1 MAKKIYNEEEESR
14 RMMDIVNQKNAAF
27 EAEQADTEK
36 KCAEE
41 RAKTLAKNIWKS
53 IGYTALTILIN
64 FGLFFAVKHDL
75 MSTILALPAS
85 YICIFFTGWHFCKF
99 VGFMKKVRK

>member
-36 KCAEE
+36 KNAEE
-41 RAKTLAKNIWKS
+41 RAKTLAKNICKS

-64 FGLFFAVKHDL
+64 FGLFFAVKRDL
-75 MSTILALPAS
+75 MSTTLALPAS
-85 YICIFFTGWHFCKF
+85 YICMFFTGWHLCKCLW
-99 VGFMKKVRK
+99 FMKKTRR

>member
-14 RMMDIVNQKNAAF
+14 RMMDIVNQKSAAY

-36 KCAEE
+36 KNAED
-41 RAKTLAKNIWKS
+41 RAKALRKNFWKH
-53 IGYTALTILIN
+53 IGYADLAILIN
-64 FGLFFAVKHDL
+64 IGLFCAVRHDL
-75 MSTILALPAS
+75 ISTVLAVPAS
-85 YICIFFTGWHFCKF
+85 YICMFFTGWHLCKC

>member
-36 KCAEE
+36 KNAED
-41 RAKTLAKNIWKS
+41 RAKTLRKNFWKHL
-53 IGYTALTILIN
+53 GYMELATLIN
-64 FGLFFAVKHDL
+64 AGLWLATRFDL
-75 MSTILALPAS
+75 MDIVLFLPAS
-85 YICIFFTGWHFCKF
+85 YICMFFIGWHLCKC
-99 VGFMKKVRK
+99 VGFMKKTRR

>member
-14 RMMDIVNQKNAAF
+14 RMMDIVNQKNAAH

-41 RAKTLAKNIWKS
+41 RAKTLRKNIWKS
-53 IGYTALTILIN
+53 IGYTALTILVN
-64 FGLFFAVKHDL
+64 FGLFFAVKYNL
-75 MSTILALPAS
+75 ISTLLAVPAS
-85 YICIFFTGWHFCKF
+85 YICMFLTGWHFCKWH
-99 VGFMKKVRK
+99 GFIRKVKK

>member
-1 MAKKIYNEEEESR
+1 MAKKIYNEEAESR

-41 RAKTLAKNIWKS
+41 RAKALRKNIWRS
-53 IGYTALTILIN
+53 IGNIALATVIN
-64 FGLFFAVKHDL
+64 FGLLLAVKFNL
-75 MSTILALPAS
+75 ISTLIAVPAS
-85 YICIFFTGWHFCKF
+85 YICMFFTGWHLCKCISLT
-99 VGFMKKVRK
+99 KKVKK